1 MANRLSDELFRAST
15 DRVTLG
21 ALVIFLLFGMLVL
34 PAQSASARRESGAA
48 GSPDT
53 TLLYSTSTLYR
64 MAEAYGAQGRQAY
77 VRARFT
83 FDLVWP
89 LVYTFFLAT
98 AVSWLF
104 GRSFPAGSRWRLA
117 NVTPLL
123 GAAFDYL
130 ENISAS
136 LVMLRYP
143 NSTPIVDVLAPL
155 FTLVKWALVGG
166 SFALLVVGVAAGV
179 VRWSQKRRV

>member
-1 MANRLSDELFRAST
+1 MAKRLSDGLYRAST
-15 DRVTLG
+15 GWVTLG

-34 PAQSASARRESGAA
+34 PGQSARARLESGDA

-64 MAEAYGAQGRQAY
+64 MAEAYGEQGRRAY

-89 LVYTFFLAT
+89 VVYTVFLTT
-98 AVSWLF
+98 AVSWLL
-104 GRSFPAGSRWRLA
+104 GRSLPAGSRWRLA
-117 NVTPLL
+117 NITPLL

-143 NSTPIVDVLAPL
+143 NSTPIVDALAPV

-166 SFALLVVGVAAGV
+166 SFVLLVLAVAAGAV
-179 VRWSQKRRV
+179 HWIQKRRA